1 VSYPKHNPSK
11 KKPNTLLVVVL
22 VLFTVVAAC
31 ICGVA
36 VATSSSDKKPSAS
49 TASSSPSAAQPVVD
63 LGAGTPNAAC
73 ATSRLGKSFVKD
85 GVTYTCQGPEPY
97 AWRTNAP
104 AAPTTAAAKPAAPTI
119 SDGTWTVGE
128 DFPAGT
134 YKTIGAGSSCYWA
147 IYKSGTNGSDII
159 DNHIGGGN
167 LRVTLKAGQDFETAR
182 CGTWAKV

>member
-1 VSYPKHNPSK
+1 MSYPKHNPSK
-11 KKPNTLLVVVL
+11 KKSNTLLIVVL

-36 VATSSSDKKPSAS
+36 VATSSSEKKPSAS
-49 TASSSPSAAQPVVD
+49 TTTAAAVQAGVCEHGTLPSGQCAEASVGPK
-63 LGAGTPNAAC
+63 T
-73 ATSRLGKSFVKD
+73 
-85 GVTYTCQGPEPY
+85 VTVGP
-97 AWRTNAP
+97 AD
-104 AAPTTAAAKPAAPTI
+104 PTTAAKPAAPTI
-119 SDGTWTVGE
+119 TDGTWTVGE

-134 YKTIGAGSSCYWA
+134 YKTTGSGSTCYWA